1 MLDSQTYRF
10 PKVLIQPSFK
20 THAFLSSEQ
29 FKENFYKPKLF
40 DICTH
45 RAVLQPNTALLPDIA
60 TPQKNIMS
68 TASNKNHLTQVNDLA
83 TKHHLSL
90 TFGNTKKEARA
101 RAASNILQPLKQMC
115 LSLQNNNQAPV
126 REISKNTLLCS
137 RNPQDV
143 PIPMNRKQT
152 FSEGLQPCGC
162 LSEVVQARGMKYP
175 EYTLLE
181 SKRLPW
187 GWLFTMKVSLPGAS
201 AVGTGPTKKAAKNN
215 AAAQLLQILGFQCP
229 KYNPL
234 LEKQDSNRPSQDS
247 STSSEVCSD
256 NKVEVPEPTK
266 TETNQGNKPE
276 SVTEECRPST
286 DLEVMDEAEM
296 NPQTK
301 EEIPVSEKEHRQS
314 EEIPVSEEEC
324 QHKEEEIQ
332 ASDEQE
338 QTEEIQT
345 LEEESQHLE
354 AEIQSPE
361 EELEQTE
368 EIQHSEEIQPPQE
381 EKEDLEQT
389 DDEIQA
395 SEEEIEYTEEI
406 QLSEEQTEQTGEF
419 QASEEQEQTAE
430 IELSEEDLEQTE
442 EIQSSE
448 EETEYA
454 EEIQPTEE
462 ILSSEVIQVLFQQE
476 EDPTLVFVSLSEVP
490 LQTDLEECECETQ
503 DQTLSL
509 YDAEVFNQSQDMT
522 TPECDQECSPE
533 QPEVFHQVD
542 TGSEEQSE
550 TQCEEA
556 QVTDLISLSQVFC
569 NIQMA
574 QRSRVCSTEQEEHNS
589 PPQILD
595 GPPVSHFLIQALVRK
610 LTQKSYIN
618 SEDQG
623 KIVNLLL
630 EQTKERIL
638 NQDIP
643 ISVHNMRAVAK
654 AAAKDLM
661 KEIKL
666 QKMPLKAEDEVF
678 QEAMLKH
685 LNTASATSC
694 LGPKREDYLV
704 SSVL

>member
-1 MLDSQTYRF
+1 
-10 PKVLIQPSFK
+10 
-20 THAFLSSEQ
+20 
-29 FKENFYKPKLF
+29 
-40 DICTH
+40 
-45 RAVLQPNTALLPDIA
+45 
-60 TPQKNIMS
+60 MS
-68 TASNKNHLTQVNDLA
+68 TASYKNHLTQVNDLA

-90 TFGNTKKEARA
+90 TFGNCQDYGPVHKKTFFITLQVGTLTAVGQGNTKKEART

-115 LSLQNNNQAPV
+115 LSLQSNNQTPV
-126 REISKNTLLCS
+126 RERSKDTLLCS

-143 PIPMNRKQT
+143 PIPMKRKQT

-187 GWLFTMKVSLPGAS
+187 GWLFTMKVSVPGAS

-215 AAAQLLQILGFQCP
+215 AAAQLLKILGFQCP

-234 LEKQDSNRPSQDS
+234 LEKQDSNRSSQDS

-256 NKVEVPEPTK
+256 NKEITAEYESQEVPEPTE
-266 TETNQGNKPE
+266 TETDQGNKTE

-286 DLEVMDEAEM
+286 DLEAMDEAEM

-301 EEIPVSEKEHRQS
+301 EEIPVLK
-314 EEIPVSEEEC
+314 
-324 QHKEEEIQ
+324 
-332 ASDEQE
+332 
-338 QTEEIQT
+338 
-345 LEEESQHLE
+345 EESQHVE
-354 AEIQSPE
+354 AEIQSPQ

-368 EIQHSEEIQPPQE
+368 EIQHREEIQPPQE
-381 EKEDLEQT
+381 DSQHTEA
-389 DDEIQA
+389 EIQ
-395 SEEEIEYTEEI
+395 SP
-406 QLSEEQTEQTGEF
+406 
-419 QASEEQEQTAE
+419 
-430 IELSEEDLEQTE
+430 EEDLEQTE

-490 LQTDLEECECETQ
+490 LQTDPEECECETQ
-503 DQTLSL
+503 DQKLSL
-509 YDAEVFNQSQDMT
+509 YDAEVFSQSQDMT

-569 NIQMA
+569 NIQIGSEEQSLCKTLDLSSSPSA
-574 QRSRVCSTEQEEHNS
+574 EVVFGDGPEEAPAPDGHTQVFKEADILPLKSNQECQKPSSETHVIKESTEQEEHNS

-610 LTQKSYIN
+610 LTQKSYFN

-630 EQTKERIL
+630 EQTKDRIL
-638 NQDIP
+638 NQNVP

-654 AAAKDLM
+654 TAAKDLM

-685 LNTASATSC
+685 LNTRLSNF
-694 LGPKREDYLV
+694 LFGPKKRGLSRLFSAVRELFH
-704 SSVL
+704 ST